1 MEKQETGSGKQK
13 LRSKR
18 DARSNYGCCEK
29 KKVMREDYK
38 VQAIRKR
45 QIFFKE
51 DFRKKEC
58 F

>member
-1 MEKQETGSGKQK
+1 MQEVIMDVAK
-13 LRSKR
+13 
-18 DARSNYGCCEK
+18 K
-29 KKVMREDYK
+29 KKVMIEDYK
-38 VQAIRKR
+38 VQAVRKR